1 MSSETAILLRF
12 TAGAAKQIL
21 SGNKVNGK
29 LLTMAHPVMTQNRKN
44 DKFNMNFACVLTG
57 TVP

>member
-29 LLTMAHPVMTQNRKN
+29 LLTMTH
-44 DKFNMNFACVLTG
+44 ACVTG
-57 TVP
+57 TAVPKR

>member
-29 LLTMAHPVMTQNRKN
+29 LLTMAHV
-44 DKFNMNFACVLTG
+44 TG
-57 TVP
+57 TAVPKCST

>member
-21 SGNKVNGK
+21 LLGNKVNGK
-29 LLTMAHPVMTQNRKN
+29 LLTMAHV
-44 DKFNMNFACVLTG
+44 TG
-57 TVP
+57 TAVPKCST